1 MPSREIA
8 LSFLGILLLD
18 ERFDSGEI
26 KRIKD
31 RNRWGM
37 ISKQHK
43 SQAGLKVRIAY
54 PFVYSCS
61 VP

>member
-8 LSFLGILLLD
+8 LTFLGILLLD

-43 SQAGLKVRIAY
+43 SQAGLKV
-54 PFVYSCS
+54 
-61 VP
+61 

>member
-43 SQAGLKVRIAY
+43 SQAGLKV
-54 PFVYSCS
+54 
-61 VP
+61 